1 MRPERLPK
9 VGPVNEILPQLGPAQ
24 ERRANGYLEQV
35 FSSMQGT
42 LVVTDSRG
50 VIQTVNRALLELL
63 GYTEEELLG
72 RPLSLICTSAELSG
86 TAGPEAA
93 MHSESLALVRVE
105 TRYRSRDGRL
115 IPMLCSRSAL
125 RDEQGRMEGV
135 VCTAFNLTERKEFV
149 AQLFQSEKLASIGQL
164 AAGIAHEINNP
175 LGFIFSNLGT
185 LAEYSRDILGLVRG
199 YECLYQA
206 LENGD
211 ADQIAQARLQVG
223 SCRAEVDIEYLI
235 VDLDQLIRESRDG
248 AERVRHII
256 QSLREFSHLDQ
267 SEKTPA
273 DLNQCLE
280 SALTIAWNELKYKV
294 KVEKDYAALPQVW
307 CYPQELNQVFINL
320 LINAAQAISG
330 QGVISIRTFQ
340 EDHWV
345 CAAIADTGQGMSPEV
360 RRRLFEPFF
369 TTKPVGQGTG
379 LGLSTSYNIVVHKHG
394 GELLVES
401 QEGAGTTFTIRIPGD
416 EAGGNSPR

>member
-1 MRPERLPK
+1 
-9 VGPVNEILPQLGPAQ
+9 
-24 ERRANGYLEQV
+24 
-35 FSSMQGT
+35 
-42 LVVTDSRG
+42 
-50 VIQTVNRALLELL
+50 
-63 GYTEEELLG
+63 
-72 RPLSLICTSAELSG
+72 
-86 TAGPEAA
+86 

-105 TRYRSRDGRL
+105 TRYRARDGRL

-125 RDEQGRMEGV
+125 RDEQGRVEGV
-135 VCTAFNLTERKEFV
+135 VCTAFDLTERKEFV

-199 YECLYQA
+199 YEGLYQA
-206 LENGD
+206 LESGN

-223 SCRAEVDIEYLI
+223 SCRAEVDVDYLI
-235 VDLDQLIRESRDG
+235 GDLDQLIRESREG
-248 AERVRHII
+248 AERVCHII
-256 QSLREFSHLDQ
+256 QNLREFAHLDKT
-267 SEKTPA
+267 EKTPA

-280 SALTIAWNELKYKV
+280 SALSIASNELKYKAE
-294 KVEKDYAALPQVW
+294 VEKNYALLPQVL

-320 LINAAQAISG
+320 LVNAAQAIAER
-330 QGVISIRTFQ
+330 GVVSIRTFQ
-340 EDHWV
+340 EEGWV
-345 CAAIADTGQGMSPEV
+345 CAAVADTGQGMSPEV

-394 GELLVES
+394 GELLVDS
-401 QEGAGTTFTIRIPGD
+401 KEGVGTTFTVRIPVGD
-416 EAGGNSPR
+416 AGGMPPR